1 MHQLRLNKDEHLHKA
16 FRHFDRDQSGF
27 ISRRELQSALE
38 YQGGISVDVESIL
51 RDIDSDRDGRI
62 NYEEFCNC
70 LRVREADA
78 NTSLGQLINPAY
90 RSRQLERVLN
100 SSLCRPGVH
109 VNNDGSPPEQKVLE
123 KSSSASLTSSNSRC
137 SRKTEPGNA
146 RVHFK
151 EAPDVFKPSATLPAS
166 RSIKARAQT
175 DFNGTGRRSYRQLQ
189 LQQSRRGDGLFNVL
203 LQSSRALTGTASSS
217 GLSDSRRRSRAGL
230 ITQASRRQARRQP
243 SGGTKRE
250 AAVRVVAPIDR
261 VGRARSRSRSRSQ
274 SRSRSGSRTRPQ
286 RSGRPSDTGSTLVM
300 RDASYSQMYRSA
312 DLKVKSGAAGVAHAI
327 ALAALTRVTHPPSCI
342 TSRPNSRG
350 PSRLGSRATSLCGS
364 EASVTSQRSAVL
376 VAASPLSLTGR
387 SPSVL
392 LPAVNRNLYQKAA
405 SLQSREASQ
414 TRLSPSVAAI
424 PATRAS

>member
-100 SSLCRPGVH
+100 SSLCRPGVR
-109 VNNDGSPPEQKVLE
+109 VNNDGSPPEHKVLE

-166 RSIKARAQT
+166 RSMKARAHS
-175 DFNGTGRRSYRQLQ
+175 DFNGTRRRSYRQLQ

-243 SGGTKRE
+243 SGGAKRE

-261 VGRARSRSRSRSQ
+261 VGRARSRSQ

-286 RSGRPSDTGSTLVM
+286 RSGRPSDTGSALVM

-342 TSRPNSRG
+342 TSRPNSRE

-364 EASVTSQRSAVL
+364 EASATSQRSAVL

-392 LPAVNRNLYQKAA
+392 LPAVSRKLYQKAA